1 MTMEGTDGGIMSM
14 FDQDLYDILFHGSSG
29 TNIKKKESEENCQND
44 EKREKDL
51 TIAELENNVRRMEQQ
66 AYNPSWREIPRFRKP
81 FGRIAQKIKR
91 VIRKLTKFYIE
102 PFSEQQNMFNDAT
115 TKAVSGL
122 EKLANTTE
130 ISILAIKEVQASQNY
145 QIMELDPLKSEL
157 TEKASVSDV
166 EALKSELTEKT
177 NAIDSSI
184 LAMEE
189 VQASQNYQITVLN
202 EMKSEL
208 EEAFS
213 RISEM
218 EDCAKELKEIS
229 TSSNVFATLSYAQSG
244 EDQIIQYILKYLG
257 ISVSSVRYLDLGANH
272 AKEISNTYSFY
283 RQGARGVLLEA
294 NPKLIPELNL
304 YRSEDEII
312 PKCLVSD
319 PKIKTI
325 PFYIL
330 NGDGLS
336 SFDKKTVEDA
346 IAQNPELKIEAV
358 EEVKTITMNEIIDT
372 YFPTAPT
379 ILNIDIEGS
388 EEEIIASIDFGKW
401 RPLVIIIETIP
412 YHPHLVYDEKRDN
425 LVNQLIE
432 KDYTEYAFTG
442 INSIMLDRKQ
452 LK

>member
-130 ISILAIKEVQASQNY
+130 ISILAIKE
-145 QIMELDPLKSEL
+145 
-157 TEKASVSDV
+157 
-166 EALKSELTEKT
+166 
-177 NAIDSSI
+177 
-184 LAMEE
+184 E

-319 PKIKTI
+319 PEIKTI

-336 SFDKKTVEDA
+336 SFDKKSVEDA

>member
-130 ISILAIKEVQASQNY
+130 ISTLAIKEVQASQNY
-145 QIMELDPLKSEL
+145 QI
-157 TEKASVSDV
+157 
-166 EALKSELTEKT
+166 SELTEKT

-184 LAMEE
+184 LAMKE

-319 PKIKTI
+319 PEIKTI

-336 SFDKKTVEDA
+336 SFDKKSVEDA

>member
-1 MTMEGTDGGIMSM
+1 MEGTDGGIMSM

-130 ISILAIKEVQASQNY
+130 ISILAIKE
-145 QIMELDPLKSEL
+145 
-157 TEKASVSDV
+157 
-166 EALKSELTEKT
+166 
-177 NAIDSSI
+177 
-184 LAMEE
+184 E

-319 PKIKTI
+319 PEIKTI

-336 SFDKKTVEDA
+336 SFDKKSVEDA